1 VGLRC
6 ELCLIIIGPSQV
18 GSPLSMRM
26 QAAALRHARVVGEL
40 AALWVAVSSVAKLV
54 IGRSPGETSVECM
67 NKLTAKFWRLK
78 E

>member
-1 VGLRC
+1 
-6 ELCLIIIGPSQV
+6 
-18 GSPLSMRM
+18 MRM